1 MQWLVGVNQVLR
13 SSGATMLVPGYFAI
27 CHMEIAKETTSHENL
42 RWDPLCYQEHV
53 VEVNA

>member
-13 SSGATMLVPGYFAI
+13 SSGAIILVPGYFAI
-27 CHMEIAKETTSHENL
+27 CHMETAKETTSHENL